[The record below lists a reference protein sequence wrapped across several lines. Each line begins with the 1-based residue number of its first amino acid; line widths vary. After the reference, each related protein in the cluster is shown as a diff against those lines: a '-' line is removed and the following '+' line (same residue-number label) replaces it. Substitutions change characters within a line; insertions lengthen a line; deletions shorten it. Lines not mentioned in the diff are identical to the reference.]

1 MAKQPVYQKTKHDEM
16 MLQQLQAENQD
27 LKEKMEEVLREIGGL
42 DRSSAAAQEDSNA
55 LDPAMK
61 QKWLSERE
69 QKRVYLK
76 QVESNANNVQ
86 RELKHRAKIHASH
99 VSQLKL

>member
-1 MAKQPVYQKTKHDEM
+1 MDDV
-16 MLQQLQAENQD
+16 
-27 LKEKMEEVLREIGGL
+27 VREIGGL
-42 DRSSAAAQEDSNA
+42 DRSSTAVQQDSSA

-69 QKRVYLK
+69 QKRVQLK